1 MNKTKNGKRTSN
13 NQLCFTIIIMSYF
26 WSELKR
32 LWDTAN
38 GQKTLHSMNRTQI
51 TKEKYG
57 DTKLL
62 SSSRS

>member
-1 MNKTKNGKRTSN
+1 MLYYYYYVIFLVRTETFMGTAKGK
-13 NQLCFTIIIMSYF
+13 
-26 WSELKR
+26 
-32 LWDTAN
+32 
-38 GQKTLHSMNRTQI
+38 KTLHSMNRTQI